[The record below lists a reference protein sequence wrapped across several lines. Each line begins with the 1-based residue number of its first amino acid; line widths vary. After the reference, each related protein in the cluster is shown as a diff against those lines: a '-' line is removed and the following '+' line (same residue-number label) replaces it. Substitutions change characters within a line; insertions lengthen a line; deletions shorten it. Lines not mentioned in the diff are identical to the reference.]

1 MVNSPDGPEGC
12 ACIPGPG
19 HSIKVRAAEE
29 YRQFTWPFLPL
40 EWYWDPYWLY
50 SYWKSHLI
58 ITGLTVMLVLACVG
72 VSILVIKRR
81 IAKSVHGRRQPPH
94 P

>member
-1 MVNSPDGPEGC
+1 M
-12 ACIPGPG
+12 
-19 HSIKVRAAEE
+19 
-29 YRQFTWPFLPL
+29 

-50 SYWKSHLI
+50 TYWKSHLI
-58 ITGLTVMLVLACVG
+58 VTGLTVVLVLACVG

-81 IAKSVHGRRQPPH
+81 IAKTMHGRRQPPH

>member
-1 MVNSPDGPEGC
+1 MARLMIGV
-12 ACIPGPG
+12 
-19 HSIKVRAAEE
+19 H
-29 YRQFTWPFLPL
+29 QM

-58 ITGLTVMLVLACVG
+58 GTGLTVVLVLACVG
-72 VSILVIKRR
+72 VSILVIRRR
-81 IAKSVHGRRQPPH
+81 IAKIVRWRRQPPH

>member
-1 MVNSPDGPEGC
+1 MIKAKKESEG
-12 ACIPGPG
+12 
-19 HSIKVRAAEE
+19 E
-29 YRQFTWPFLPL
+29 RQM

-58 ITGLTVMLVLACVG
+58 IAGLTVMLVLAWVG

-81 IAKSVHGRRQPPH
+81 IAKIVHGRRQPPQ